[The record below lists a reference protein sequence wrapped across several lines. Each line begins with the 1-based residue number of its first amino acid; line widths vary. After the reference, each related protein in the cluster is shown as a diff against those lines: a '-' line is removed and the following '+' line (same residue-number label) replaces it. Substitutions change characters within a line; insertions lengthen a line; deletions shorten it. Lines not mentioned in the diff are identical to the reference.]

1 MQLQFKPRE
10 VSLKLVYYGPGLSG
24 KTTNLSQL
32 HDRIQIN
39 RGHLLTLDTADDRT
53 LFFDMLPLCIGN
65 GDQQSRTGFVVRLKL
80 YTVPGQSI
88 HAATRRLVLN
98 GTDGVAFIAD
108 SRSSFIEANAQSF
121 GELKDNLEA
130 HALNL
135 QELPLVIQFNKR
147 DLPEIR
153 SDADL
158 DALAARSTEPV
169 YPAVASR
176 GEGVVETFLALL
188 QRTWRCS
195 NASKSAKSRSSKE
208 PRSSSI
214 VRTSRIR
221 WRGALAQ
228 VASLLMGACHEPA
241 ARVAGQASRARS
253 DRRHR

>member
-1 MQLQFKPRE
+1 VQLQFKPRE

-188 QRTWRCS
+188 QRTWRVLEQRHGLFERIQISEEQVLKGAAEQLDCS
-195 NASKSAKSRSSKE
+195 NLEDTLAR
-208 PRSSSI
+208 RF
-214 VRTSRIR
+214 
-221 WRGALAQ
+221 GAGGQ
-228 VASLLMGACHEPA
+228 PA
-241 ARVAGQASRARS
+241 DGGVP
-253 DRRHR
+253 